1 MGIDTK
7 ASMISQLSAYSMD
20 DGKGIAVL
28 YCLGVDASGNAI
40 YGTAGTPST
49 AVLSIQGVAGGQ
61 PVPVSGT
68 VAITAVSLPLP
79 GGAATAANQETQN
92 TSLSTLKAATDRM
105 AASGGGIFIQQDS
118 QGTIAKETGGHLA
131 AAAADLN
138 ELTAAPVAKIPLAI
152 TPKTVTTP
160 GTAEAIVG
168 SEAYVRSLTLQAKKA
183 AGDNTGNVFIG
194 VSGLD
199 QGVNEMIE
207 LEPGQTFTLTAP
219 AGTRINIAT
228 LYIDADNAGD
238 GVVGIYIPV

>member
-1 MGIDTK
+1 MAFQRVILGGQLVLMDTETGEIMV
-7 ASMISQLSAYSMD
+7 AAHL
-20 DGKGIAVL
+20 
-28 YCLGVDASGNAI
+28 VDASGSTI
-40 YGTAGTPST
+40 YGAAGTPST

-68 VAITAVSLPLP
+68 VAITVESLPLP
-79 GGAATAANQETQN
+79 AGAATAANQETQN

-105 AASGGGIFIQQDS
+105 VASGGGIYVQQDS
-118 QGTIAKETGGHLA
+118 QGTIAKEAGGNLA

-138 ELTAAPVAKIPLAI
+138 ELTAAPVAKVPLAI
-152 TPKTVTTP
+152 TAKTVTTP
-160 GTAEAIVG
+160 GTAEALVG
-168 SEAYVRSLTLQAKKA
+168 SETYVRSLTLQAKKA

-219 AGTRINIAT
+219 AGTKINIAT